1 MTNRSGS
8 CSTSSGWTRVR
19 THGIPIRCSCGEG
32 VIELISK
39 SDPNPYHRY
48 YQCCYAAQRKLVIE
62 NHVFEWVDE
71 AFTDKIKH
79 LDNQVRVLEEELKL
93 IKATMRIERPNNGWM
108 LFISFP
114 FLSFP
119 SLSQGFSVH
128 PSLLSHHELRSKNS
142 RHGSM
147 GKKMNKREKKKIKE
161 HFDMIG
167 YVTDAYYG
175 IPSRF
180 PCGERVINEVSPKP
194 KYPTDFDIFMGVDT
208 SHARTSRTMASTFI
222 NQGLSVS
229 RKRIR
234 RKNEKRHVAEIE
246 KYSISDQIRLLDE
259 IMEKGLSY
267 FNIKE
272 EKDRIE
278 VNILFAEEKLRTIK
292 VMYIYWEK
300 LGESFISKP

>member
-1 MTNRSGS
+1 MTNLSGS

-19 THGIPIRCSCGEG
+19 THGIPIRCSYEEG

-48 YQCCYAAQRKLVIE
+48 YQSCYAAQRKLVIE

-93 IKATMRIERPNNGWM
+93 IKATMRIERPNNGRM
-108 LFISFP
+108 LEE
-114 FLSFP
+114 
-119 SLSQGFSVH
+119 VH
-128 PSLLSHHELRSKNS
+128 QLRK
-142 RHGSM
+142 R
-147 GKKMNKREKKKIKE
+147 MNKMAHEIAELKE
-161 HFDMIG
+161 LI
-167 YVTDAYYG
+167 
-175 IPSRF
+175 SRL
-180 PCGERVINEVSPKP
+180 PR
-194 KYPTDFDIFMGVDT
+194 
-208 SHARTSRTMASTFI
+208 AS
-222 NQGLSVS
+222 L
-229 RKRIR
+229 IR

-246 KYSISDQIRLLDE
+246 KYSISDKIRLLDE

-278 VNILFAEEKLRTIK
+278 ANILFAEEKLRTIK
-292 VMYIYWEK
+292 VPYIYWEK

>member
-1 MTNRSGS
+1 
-8 CSTSSGWTRVR
+8 
-19 THGIPIRCSCGEG
+19 
-32 VIELISK
+32 
-39 SDPNPYHRY
+39 
-48 YQCCYAAQRKLVIE
+48 
-62 NHVFEWVDE
+62 
-71 AFTDKIKH
+71 
-79 LDNQVRVLEEELKL
+79 
-93 IKATMRIERPNNGWM
+93 
-108 LFISFP
+108 
-114 FLSFP
+114 
-119 SLSQGFSVH
+119 
-128 PSLLSHHELRSKNS
+128 
-142 RHGSM
+142 
-147 GKKMNKREKKKIKE
+147 
-161 HFDMIG
+161 MIG

-208 SHARTSRTMASTFI
+208 SHARTSR
-222 NQGLSVS
+222 
-229 RKRIR
+229 IR

-278 VNILFAEEKLRTIK
+278 ANILFAEEKLRTIK
-292 VMYIYWEK
+292 VLYIYWEK

>member
-1 MTNRSGS
+1 
-8 CSTSSGWTRVR
+8 
-19 THGIPIRCSCGEG
+19 
-32 VIELISK
+32 
-39 SDPNPYHRY
+39 
-48 YQCCYAAQRKLVIE
+48 
-62 NHVFEWVDE
+62 
-71 AFTDKIKH
+71 
-79 LDNQVRVLEEELKL
+79 
-93 IKATMRIERPNNGWM
+93 
-108 LFISFP
+108 
-114 FLSFP
+114 
-119 SLSQGFSVH
+119 
-128 PSLLSHHELRSKNS
+128 
-142 RHGSM
+142 M

-259 IMEKGLSY
+259 IMGKGLSY

-292 VMYIYWEK
+292 VLYIYWEK